1 MTVMSFEPSRLLAAA
16 AVLLVYAS
24 MCVAIGWRH
33 RQRRLK
39 AARGVQAISASGAA
53 DGHVP
58 ILIAYAS
65 QTGST
70 EELAWQTARS
80 LGSAGVS
87 ARVVSLN
94 DLSLEALQQAGRAL
108 FLVSTY
114 GEGDAPDN
122 AALFVQRVMSAAPSA
137 TPASV
142 PLSSLRFAMLALGDR
157 EYQHFCGFGHE
168 LDHWLK
174 QQGAQPWGE
183 LIEVDNGDEAALSRW
198 RQQLSHIAGI
208 SDDAASW
215 EAVPYQ
221 PWTLSAREHLNPG
234 SQGRPTFHLVLRPAE
249 GARLPAWEAGDL
261 VQIVVPGHEDR
272 PREYSIASVP
282 SDGAIELLVR
292 QAMGQDQL
300 LGLASGWLTSLA
312 PLGTEVRMR
321 MRAHG
326 NFRIGDNAQRPLI
339 LIGNGTGLAG
349 LRAHLRSSIARGQG
363 RRWLLFGER
372 QAAHDF
378 YHRDELLAWQA
389 AGQLKLDL
397 AFSRDQ
403 AERIHVQ
410 HLILREQLA
419 IQQWVKEEGA
429 AIYVC
434 GSLEGMAGAVHEALQ
449 AVLGQDVL
457 DEVMAQGRYR
467 RDVY

>member
-1 MTVMSFEPSRLLAAA
+1 MLSMTMSFESSRLLAAA
-16 AVLLVYAS
+16 TTLLVYAM
-24 MCVAIGWRH
+24 MCAAIWWQH
-33 RQRRLK
+33 RQRRLR
-39 AARGVQAISASGAA
+39 AARGVQAMPQKGAA
-53 DGHVP
+53 DGHAP
-58 ILIAYAS
+58 ILIAYGS

-70 EELAWQTARS
+70 EALAWQTARS
-80 LGSAGVS
+80 LGTAGVS
-87 ARVVSLN
+87 TRVLSLN
-94 DLSLEALQQAGRAL
+94 GLSLADLTQAGRAL

-114 GEGDAPDN
+114 GEGDSPDN
-122 AALFVQRVMSAAPSA
+122 AALFVQRVMGLDA
-137 TPASV
+137 TSNT
-142 PLSSLRFAMLALGDR
+142 SLRQLQFALLALGDR
-157 EYQHFCGFGHE
+157 EYKHFCGFGHE
-168 LDHWLK
+168 LDRWLR

-198 RQQLSHIAGI
+198 RQQLSHIAGV
-208 SDDAASW
+208 SDDVSSW
-215 EAVPYQ
+215 DTVPYQ
-221 PWTLSAREHLNPG
+221 AWTLSARQHLNPG
-234 SQGRPTFHLVLRPAE
+234 SQGRPTFHVVLKPAQ
-249 GARLPAWEAGDL
+249 GQSLPSWEAGDL
-261 VQIVVPGHEDR
+261 IQLVVPGHEDR
-272 PREYSIASVP
+272 PREYSIASLP
-282 SDGAIELLVR
+282 QDGAIELLVR
-292 QAMGQDQL
+292 QAMGEDQV
-300 LGLASGWLTSLA
+300 LGLASGWLTAHA
-312 PLGTEVRMR
+312 PLGAEVQMR
-321 MRAHG
+321 VRAHG

-349 LRAHLRSSIARGQG
+349 LRAHLKASIARGEG

-403 AERIHVQ
+403 AERVHVQ
-410 HLILREQLA
+410 HLIRREHLA
-419 IQQWVKEEGA
+419 IKRWLTENGA

-449 AVLGQDVL
+449 EILGQEVL